1 MMILRLRP
9 TEKVETILDIDF
21 EKLRS
26 LGKQALLF
34 DFDNTLAKKGS
45 RVMPAVSNALLADLA
60 ATDFRI
66 GILTNRRKQ
75 KTIAGLSFPIIYNA
89 RKPWYA
95 GYLAMLEMLSS
106 SPKQAVMIGDR
117 YITDALGANCLGIHT
132 IRVLTTPLD
141 SNRTNPNSG

>member
-1 MMILRLRP
+1 MILRLRP

-60 ATDFRI
+60 ATDFGI

-89 RKPWYA
+89 RKPRYA

-117 YITDALGANCLGIHT
+117 YITDALGANRLGIHT

-141 SNRTNPNSG
+141 NNRTNPNSG